1 MYALGKSGH
10 HWKDVLYIMP
20 AGMVNQLMS
29 CYWLDNGLEVES
41 IKSEKPQIDIDKMIR
56 SIKKRKVKFNF

>member
-1 MYALGKSGH
+1 
-10 HWKDVLYIMP
+10 MP